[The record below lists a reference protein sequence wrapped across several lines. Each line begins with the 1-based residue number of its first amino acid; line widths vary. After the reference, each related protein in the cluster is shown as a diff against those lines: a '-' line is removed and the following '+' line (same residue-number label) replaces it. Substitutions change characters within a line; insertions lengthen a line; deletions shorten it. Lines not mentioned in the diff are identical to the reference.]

1 MTMKNSVRCLLCGR
15 GVAEPA
21 PGRPT
26 IADWWAPPSSSR
38 YHHENELRMVCP
50 DCVEQSIEVD
60 MQRRIT
66 RPVWET
72 MEGEEIDHPFSEVD
86 HFVSGSA
93 TTVDVTTGPSKV
105 TVGST
110 FRLPRGAT
118 VEMLDA
124 LLSACADVFAGT
136 ELDGHVHLR
145 LEVEYSGQLNLV
157 GEGDVNDN

>member
-1 MTMKNSVRCLLCGR
+1 MKRNIRCLLCDR

-26 IADWWAPPSSSR
+26 IAYWWSPAPNSR
-38 YHHENELRMVCP
+38 YYDENEPRMVCP

-66 RPVWET
+66 RPVWEAI
-72 MEGEEIDHPFSEVD
+72 EGEEIDHPFSEVD

-93 TTVDVTTGPSKV
+93 TRVDVTTGPSKV

-118 VEMLDA
+118 VEMLDSV
-124 LLSACADVFAGT
+124 LSACADVFSGT

-145 LEVEYSGQLNLV
+145 LEVEYTGRLNLA
-157 GEGDVNDN
+157 GEDDDGDD